1 MEFIFEFIFDLIV
14 EGSVE
19 VLGEKKVPVFLR
31 ILAGIIVILV
41 YGGIVG
47 LIVYLGISD
56 KNWGLLVIGAA
67 LIVLF
72 TIYIWKTVKKH
83 RS

>member
-56 KNWGLLVIGAA
+56 KSWGLLVIGAA